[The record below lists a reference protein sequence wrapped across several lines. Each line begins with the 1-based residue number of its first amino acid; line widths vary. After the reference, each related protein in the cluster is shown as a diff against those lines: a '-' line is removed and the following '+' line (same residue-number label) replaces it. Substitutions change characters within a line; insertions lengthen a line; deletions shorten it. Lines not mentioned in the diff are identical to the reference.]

1 MNEAAKIS
9 LDDKYELQEGQVFIT
24 GTQAL
29 VRIPIMQRQRDA
41 AAGLKTG
48 GFISGYRGSPLGL
61 YDQSLWKAK
70 PFLKNNDI
78 HFQPG
83 VNEDLAA
90 TSIWGTQQLPMF
102 GKTDFDGVFGIW
114 YGKGPGVDRS
124 GDVFKHGNMAGTSE
138 HGGVLVLMG
147 DDHMAKSST
156 VAHQSEQALVAAM
169 MPILNPATV
178 QEYLDYGLYAIALS
192 RYSGAWVGMKCLT
205 DTVESSATA
214 YVGPDRVKIEIPED
228 IEPPADGVHIR
239 WPDNSLAQETR
250 LMRHKLP
257 MIRAFIRANRLDR
270 ITHDSTHRRFGIVT
284 TGKSWL
290 DVEQALGDLGIH
302 EKEIEEIGLSV
313 YKVACPWPLEPEGL
327 VEFAVGL
334 DEILVIEEK
343 RSLIEDQVAKILYG
357 MEAHPM
363 LVGKED
369 EEGEMLL
376 PSDGE
381 LTPALV
387 ARAIA
392 SRLKLRDLSDKVM
405 EGISV
410 AEARE
415 DGNAMP
421 AAPVTRSPWF
431 CSGCPHNSS
440 TNVPE
445 GSRAMAGIGCH
456 TMAVYMPNRRTE
468 TYTHMGAEG
477 TNWIG
482 QAPFTNE
489 KHIFQNLGDGTYYH
503 SGLLAIRAACAA
515 NVNITYKILFNDA
528 VAMTGGQPFDGPLS
542 PWLIS
547 QQVHAEGAKK
557 VVVVTDEPDK
567 YPSNTAWAPG
577 VKIYH
582 RDDLDKVQRELRE
595 IEGVTALIYD
605 QTCAAEK
612 RRRRKRGTFPDPAKR
627 AFINELVCEGCGDCG
642 VASNCVSV
650 KPLETEFGRKRVI
663 DQSSCNKDFSCVKGF
678 CPSFVTVEGGG
689 LKKPEKREVTSSDID
704 IMNPAA
710 GLPEPTA
717 PLINGTYN
725 ILVTGIGGTGVITVG
740 ALLGMAAHV
749 EGKGASILDQ
759 TGLAQ
764 KNGAVMSH
772 VRIANSASELAGT
785 RIPNRQTDVV
795 VGCDLVVAA
804 SKDALQ
810 TYDLGRTK
818 AFINDYVVPVAAFTL
833 TPDLAMD
840 RDTLT
845 DLLSQSLGREQAE
858 FIDSTT
864 LATAL
869 MGDSIAANLF
879 LLGFAFQR
887 GAIPLSLKSIETA
900 IELNGVAVDANKR
913 SFAWG
918 RKTAADQAAVE
929 KIARPPEATAD
940 VTRLETLESRIAT
953 RADFLKAYQNGR
965 YAKRYLKLIETVGKA
980 ESAAVP
986 GSTRLTE
993 AVMRYFFKLMAYKDE
1008 YEVARLYTDGSFAKK
1023 LNDQFE
1029 GDFKLKFHL
1038 APPIFAKRNPE
1049 NGHLIKQEFGPWMMK
1064 AFGLLA
1070 KFKFLRG
1077 SALDPFGKTEE
1088 RKAERALISEYE
1100 ATMTELCGSLTKDNL
1115 SLAVEI
1121 ASVPEHI
1128 RGFGHVKEQHLTA
1141 ARAERQSL
1149 LERFKNGDV
1158 EPLAAE

>member
-1 MNEAAKIS
+1 MQNTNVS
-9 LDDKYELQEGQVFIT
+9 LDDKYELEAGQVFIT

-102 GKTDFDGVFGIW
+102 GQSDFDGVFGIW
-114 YGKGPGVDRS
+114 YGKGPGIDRS
-124 GDVFKHGNMAGTSE
+124 GDVFKHGNMAGSSE

-169 MPILNPATV
+169 MPVLNPATV
-178 QEYLDYGLYAIALS
+178 QEYLDYGLYGIALS

-214 YVGPDRVKIEIPED
+214 YVGPDRVDIKIPED
-228 IEPPADGVHIR
+228 IDPPLGGVHIR
-239 WPDNSLAQETR
+239 WPDSSIGQETR
-250 LMRHKLP
+250 LLRHKLP
-257 MIRAFIRANRLDR
+257 MIKAFVRANKLDR
-270 ITHDSTHRRFGIVT
+270 ITQDSKNRKIGIVT

-290 DVEQALGDLGIH
+290 DVEQALGDLGIGSS
-302 EKEIEEIGLSV
+302 EAEEIGLSV
-313 YKVACPWPLEPEGL
+313 YKVACPWPLEPEGIRK
-327 VEFAVGL
+327 FADGL
-334 DEILVIEEK
+334 DEILFVEEK
-343 RSLIEDQVAKILYG
+343 RSLIEEQAARILYDL
-357 MEAHPM
+357 ESRPV

-369 EEGEMLL
+369 EAGAMLL

-392 SRLKLRDLSDKVM
+392 SRLKRRSISDAIA
-405 EGISV
+405 EGISL

-456 TMAVYMPNRRTE
+456 TMAIYMPNRRTE

-477 TNWIG
+477 ANWIG

-503 SGLLAIRAACAA
+503 SGLLAIRAAAA
-515 NVNITYKILFNDA
+515 ADVNITYKILFNDA

-547 QQVHAEGAKK
+547 QQVHAEGTKR

-567 YPSNTAWAPG
+567 YDAGTKWAPG

-595 IEGVTALIYD
+595 VEGVTALIYD

-627 AFINELVCEGCGDCG
+627 VFINEEVCEGCGDCG

-650 KPLETEFGRKRVI
+650 KPLETELGRKRVI

-678 CPSFVTVEGGG
+678 CPSFVTIEGGD
-689 LKKPEKREVTSSDID
+689 LRKPEKQTVTSSDID
-704 IMNPAA
+704 VSNPAA
-710 GLPEPTA
+710 GLPEPA
-717 PLINGTYN
+717 SPAIDGTYN

-740 ALLGMAAHV
+740 ALLGMAAHI
-749 EGKGASILDQ
+749 ENKGASILDQ

-772 VRIANSASELAGT
+772 VRIANNADELSGT
-785 RIPNRQTDVV
+785 RIPNRQTDLV

-804 SKDALQ
+804 GRDALQ
-810 TYDLGRTK
+810 TYDLGRTR
-818 AFINDYVVPVAAFTL
+818 AIINDHVVPVAAFTL
-833 TPDLAMD
+833 SPDLAMD

-845 DLLSQSLGREQAE
+845 GLVADSIGREQAE
-858 FIDSTT
+858 FINSTT

-879 LLGFAFQR
+879 LLGVAFQR
-887 GAIPLSLKSIETA
+887 GTIPLSLSSIEMA
-900 IELNGVAVDANKR
+900 IELNGIAVDANKR

-918 RKTAADQAAVE
+918 RKAAEDQKAVE
-929 KIARPPEATAD
+929 NIALPAMPKQVAIVD
-940 VTRLETLESRIAT
+940 TLDQIVAKRMD
-953 RADFLKAYQNGR
+953 RLKAYQSGR
-965 YAKRYLKLIETVGKA
+965 YAKRYGKLVASVLAAEEKA
-980 ESAAVP
+980 KP
-986 GSTRLTE
+986 GSTALSG
-993 AVMRYFFKLMAYKDE
+993 AVARYFYKLMAYKDE
-1008 YEVARLYTDGSFAKK
+1008 YEVARLYTDGVFSAKIK
-1023 LNDQFE
+1023 DQFE

-1038 APPIFAKRNPE
+1038 APPVFAKRHE
-1049 NGHLIKQEFGPWMMK
+1049 ETGHLVKKEFGPWMLK
-1064 AFGLLA
+1064 AFGVLA
-1070 KFKFLRG
+1070 KLRFLRG
-1077 SALDPFGKTEE
+1077 TALDPFGKSHE
-1088 RKAERALISEYE
+1088 RKSERALIGEYE
-1100 ATMTELCGSLTKDNL
+1100 ATLLELCETLSADNL
-1115 SLAVEI
+1115 LLAAEI
-1121 ASVPEHI
+1121 AEVPEQI
-1128 RGFGHVKEQHLTA
+1128 RGYGHVKEQHLA
-1141 ARAERQSL
+1141 IARALREDL
-1149 LERFKNGDV
+1149 LSRYHQGEAQ
-1158 EPLAAE
+1158 PLAAE